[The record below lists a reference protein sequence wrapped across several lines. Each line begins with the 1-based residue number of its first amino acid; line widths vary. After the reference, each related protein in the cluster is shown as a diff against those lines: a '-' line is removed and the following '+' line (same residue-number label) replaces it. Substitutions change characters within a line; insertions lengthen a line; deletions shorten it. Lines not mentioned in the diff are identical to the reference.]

1 MDRKEAV
8 KFLKN
13 FLDPKKTETSF
24 EELLKAREAEKI
36 LIDAIDEIV
45 RIYENDKRKFG
56 YRWRDE

>member
-45 RIYENDKRKFG
+45 RIYEKQNSG
-56 YRWRDE
+56 N